1 MQIINP
7 FPVRLKEAR
16 DRLGISQRELGVR
29 IGFEPDSASSRMN
42 HYEKGRHMPDFATLQ
57 RIAEE
62 LQVPLA
68 YLFCESDDMA
78 EMVKAFDKL
87 TPEDKL
93 RAIEI
98 VKNASMKNGKLDSQ

>member
-16 DRLGISQRELGVR
+16 DCLGISQRELGIR
-29 IGFEPDSASSRMN
+29 IGLEPDSASSRMN
-42 HYEKGRHMPDFATLQ
+42 HYEKGRHMPDFATLK

-62 LQVPLA
+62 LNVPVA
-68 YLFCESDDMA
+68 YLFCESDDLA

-87 TPEDKL
+87 AQEDKL
-93 RAIEI
+93 RAIEM
-98 VKNASMKNGKLDSQ
+98 VRSASQKD

>member
-29 IGFEPDSASSRMN
+29 IGFEADSASSRMN
-42 HYEKGRHMPDFATLQ
+42 HYEKGRHMPDFATLK

-62 LQVPLA
+62 LKVPLA

-78 EMVKAFDKL
+78 EMVKSFDKL
-87 TPEDKL
+87 APEDKL
-93 RAIEI
+93 RVIEI
-98 VKNASMKNGKLDSQ
+98 VRSASNKNEKLDSQ